1 MVLVVLAGLTCDLVA
16 FVQVQFREWHALERL
31 DIAYGSAG
39 EVYV

>member
-16 FVQVQFREWHALERL
+16 AIQLQYLEWHALERL